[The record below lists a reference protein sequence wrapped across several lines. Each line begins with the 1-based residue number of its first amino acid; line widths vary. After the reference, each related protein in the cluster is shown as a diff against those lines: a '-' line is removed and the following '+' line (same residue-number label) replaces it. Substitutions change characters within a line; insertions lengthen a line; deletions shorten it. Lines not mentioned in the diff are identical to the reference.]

1 MSVTVEKLEKNMA
14 KLTIE
19 VPVEEVAAAEVRA
32 YNKNKGK
39 ITVPGFRKGKAPRNI
54 IEKLYGADVFMEEAV
69 NDVLPGAYEAACK
82 ESGLEVVSRPVLDYI
97 QIEHGKNLIVT
108 ATVAVKPEVKLGEYK
123 GLEVERESTEVSED
137 EVLAEIKKEQEKNA
151 TLRDVEDRPVLDY
164 IQVEHGKNLI
174 VTALVAV
181 KPEVKLGEYKGLEVE
196 RESTEVT
203 EDEVLAEIKKEQEK
217 NATLRD
223 VDDRAVQDGDTVNL
237 NYAGTVDGVAFDGGT
252 AENQELVIGSHHFI
266 PGFEEQMVGMNIGEE
281 KDLNVTFPEEYSAK
295 DLAGKAAVFHVK
307 VNSISVKELP
317 ELNDEFASEVSEF
330 ETLDA
335 YKEDVKAKLTAR
347 KEEAARSA
355 LENAVLA
362 KAVEN
367 AEMEIPAPMIESQA
381 EDMVNEFG
389 ERLQM
394 QGMRLE
400 QYLQYTGM
408 TMPQI
413 IDQYKDQAK
422 KRIEGRLVLEAIVDA
437 EKIEVTE
444 EDVEEGYK
452 KLAERYSM
460 EADKV
465 KEFFDEESLENYKK
479 DLATQ
484 KALDLLVAEA
494 K

>member
-14 KLTIE
+14 KLTIT
-19 VPVEEVAAAEVRA
+19 VSVEDVAAAELRA
-32 YNKNKGK
+32 YNKNKGQ
-39 ITVPGFRKGKAPRNI
+39 ISIPGFRKGKAPRSI
-54 IEKLYGADVFMEEAV
+54 IEKIYGADVFMEDAI
-69 NDVLPGAYEAACK
+69 NDVLPDAYEKACK
-82 ESGLEVVSRPVLDYI
+82 ESGLEIVS
-97 QIEHGKNLIVT
+97 
-108 ATVAVKPEVKLGEYK
+108 
-123 GLEVERESTEVSED
+123 
-137 EVLAEIKKEQEKNA
+137 
-151 TLRDVEDRPVLDY
+151 RPVLDY
-164 IQVEHGKNLI
+164 IQVEHGKELI
-174 VTALVAV
+174 VAATVAV
-181 KPEVKLGEYKGLEVE
+181 KPEVTLGEYKGLEVE
-196 RESTEVT
+196 RQSVEVT
-203 EDEVLAEIKKEQEK
+203 EDEILAEIRKEQDK

-223 VDDRAVQDGDTVNL
+223 VDDRPVQEGDTVNL

-266 PGFEEQMVGMNIGEE
+266 PGFEEQMVGMNLNEE
-281 KDLNVTFPEEYSAK
+281 KDLNVTFPEEYGAK
-295 DLAGKAAVFHVK
+295 ELAGKAAVFHVK

-330 ETLDA
+330 ETLEA
-335 YKEDVKAKLTAR
+335 YKEDVRTKLTAR
-347 KEEAARSA
+347 KEETAKEA

-367 AEMEIPAPMIESQA
+367 AQMEIPAPMIESQA
-381 EDMVNEFG
+381 EDMVKEFG

-408 TMPQI
+408 TMGQI
-413 IDQYKDQAK
+413 VDQYKDQAK
-422 KRIEGRLVLEAIVDA
+422 KRIEGRLVLEAIVAA
-437 EKIEVTE
+437 EKLEVTE
-444 EDVEEGYK
+444 EDMEEGIR

-465 KEFFDEESLENYKK
+465 REFFDEESMENYKK

-484 KALDLLVAEA
+484 KALDLIVAAA

>member
-14 KLTIE
+14 KLTITVSAE
-19 VPVEEVAAAEVRA
+19 DVAAAEVRA
-32 YNKNKGK
+32 YNKSKGQ
-39 ITVPGFRKGKAPRNI
+39 IAVPGFRKGKAPRSI
-54 IEKLYGADVFMEEAV
+54 IEKLYGADVFMEDAI
-69 NDVLPGAYEAACK
+69 NDVLPDAYEAACK
-82 ESGLEVVSRPVLDYI
+82 ESGLEIVS
-97 QIEHGKNLIVT
+97 
-108 ATVAVKPEVKLGEYK
+108 
-123 GLEVERESTEVSED
+123 
-137 EVLAEIKKEQEKNA
+137 
-151 TLRDVEDRPVLDY
+151 RPVLDY
-164 IQVEHGKNLI
+164 IQVEHGKELI
-174 VTALVAV
+174 VAATVAV
-181 KPEVKLGEYKGLEVE
+181 KPEVTLGEYKGLEVE
-196 RESTEVT
+196 KQSVEVT
-203 EDEVLAEIKKEQEK
+203 EEEILAEIKKEQDK
-217 NATLRD
+217 NATMRD
-223 VDDRAVQDGDTVNL
+223 VDDRPVQEGDTVNL

-266 PGFEEQMVGMNIGEE
+266 PGFEEQMVGMNLDEE
-281 KDLNVTFPEEYSAK
+281 KDLHVTFPEEYGAK
-295 DLAGKAAVFHVK
+295 ELAGKAAVFHVK

-347 KEEAARSA
+347 KEESAKEA

-367 AEMEIPAPMIESQA
+367 ARMEIPAPMIESQA
-381 EDMVNEFG
+381 EDMVKEFG

-408 TMPQI
+408 TMGQI
-413 IDQYKDQAK
+413 VDQYKDQAK

-437 EKIEVTE
+437 EKLEVTE
-444 EDVEEGYK
+444 EDMEEGIK

-465 KEFFDEESLENYKK
+465 KEFFDEESMENYKK

-484 KALDLLVAEA
+484 KALDLIVAA
-494 K
+494 VK